1 MLHAWYCNHVPCSM
15 AETFTVPRREPN
27 MVILLNGHSIEWLYK
42 SVAYITR
49 KLSDLIR
56 EKFFVFV
63 CALDDS
69 IISVLSPKRLHHPT
83 PFPRS
88 GTFQEDCKSQR
99 LGTVEWNSVFW
110 ARWDHRTS
118 ELTGAVDACTRP
130 SQGQAIHY
138 SSMEEEWL
146 HETPLLMMDY

>member
-1 MLHAWYCNHVPCSM
+1 MLHAWYCNYVPCSM

-56 EKFFVFV
+56 EKFFVFD

-69 IISVLSPKRLHHPT
+69 IISVLSPKRDIYTTPLHSQGRAPSRKTVRARDWEQWNETVSSEHDGTTGLVNSQELWMPAQDLHKVK
-83 PFPRS
+83 PFIIPAWRRND
-88 GTFQEDCKSQR
+88 F
-99 LGTVEWNSVFW
+99 
-110 ARWDHRTS
+110 
-118 ELTGAVDACTRP
+118 TRP
-130 SQGQAIHY
+130 LS
-138 SSMEEEWL
+138 
-146 HETPLLMMDY
+146 